1 MPTIAI
7 DGVNLAYEEQGSG
20 PAVLLIHGAGG
31 AVWDPLPE
39 KLAAAG
45 HRAIYYHRR
54 SFGASAHEP
63 IKDLPRHTRDAA
75 ALLEQLDAAPA
86 FVVGHSMGGVIALD
100 LTIRRPELV
109 HGLVVIEPPLH
120 FKKHPTM
127 KMMRELIGA
136 QLTRRTRGDEQ
147 AAVRFM
153 RWATSTTDGANGFD
167 ATPPDVQAGLVA
179 NSPAIMRELD
189 GGTGEHVKDAELS
202 RIAVPAVCLVGGITL
217 PDYAKAA
224 ARIKKAL
231 PALEVVE
238 VPGAGHVL
246 PVTHPDAVVSAVARV
261 AELAAAEDPA
271 AAS

>member
-7 DGVNLAYEEQGSG
+7 DGVNLAYEQQGSG
-20 PAVLLIHGAGG
+20 PAVLLIHGTGG

-45 HRAIYYHRR
+45 YRAIHYDRR
-54 SFGASAHEP
+54 GFGGSTHDP

-75 ALLEQLDAAPA
+75 ALLEGLDAAPA
-86 FVVGHSMGGVIALD
+86 LVVGHSMGGVITLD
-100 LTIRRPELV
+100 LAIRRPELV
-109 HGLVVIEPPLH
+109 RGLVVIEPPLH
-120 FKKHPTM
+120 LKKHPTM

-136 QLTRRTRGDEQ
+136 QITRRTRGDEQ

-153 RWATSTTDGANGFD
+153 RWATSTTEGTNGFD
-167 ATPPDVQAGLVA
+167 ATPPEMQAELVA
-179 NSPAIMRELD
+179 NARTIMRELD
-189 GGTGEHVKDAELS
+189 GGTGEHVKDAELT
-202 RIAVPAVCLVGGITL
+202 RIAVPAICMVGGITL

-224 ARIKKAL
+224 QRIKKAL
-231 PALEVVE
+231 PALEIVD
-238 VPGAGHVL
+238 VPGGSHVL